1 MSFFNLIVNPRAKCK
16 LALKADAIAQAL
28 DNATPAQISNW
39 VDNNIIGFDT
49 AQDRATTLTALRRV
63 VKFLLISEKSK

>member
-1 MSFFNLIVNPRAKCK
+1 MTTESLTLSPRAKNN

-39 VDNNIIGFDT
+39 VDNNV
-49 AQDRATTLTALRRV
+49 TTLADARRLF
-63 VKFLLISEKSK
+63 KLILLYMKAN

>member
-1 MSFFNLIVNPRAKCK
+1 MTTEALTVNPRAKCK

-39 VDNNIIGFDT
+39 VDNNV
-49 AQDRATTLTALRRV
+49 TTLADARRLFKLILMAL
-63 VKFLLISEKSK
+63 KSN

>member
-1 MSFFNLIVNPRAKCK
+1 MTVKYFVVPPREKCK

-39 VDNNIIGFDT
+39 VDNNV
-49 AQDRATTLTALRRV
+49 TTLADARRLF
-63 VKFLLISEKSK
+63 KLILLYMKAN